1 MYRLGRSMIALFF
14 WVVLGLELDKDS
26 NGIDRRVFSFVD
38 VGGVGGVHI
47 RCLGN
52 G

>member
-1 MYRLGRSMIALFF
+1 MIALFF

-26 NGIDRRVFSFVD
+26 KGIDRRMCSFVD